1 VILKRFYPGL
11 GLFNGVF
18 FVTSAACLVGLLIM
32 SDLVGK
38 VILAGLL
45 AAMAA
50 IGGALWIVKTVL
62 EVGFHLQE
70 SIREGPET
78 WEVVERQVK

>member
-1 VILKRFYPGL
+1 MGDL
-11 GLFNGVF
+11 G
-18 FVTSAACLVGLLIM
+18 
-32 SDLVGK
+32 GK

-50 IGGALWIVKTVL
+50 IGGTLWIVKTVL

-70 SIREGPET
+70 RIREGPET
-78 WEVVERQVK
+78 WEKVDPLVN